1 MTETC
6 KSDSCK
12 LFVVQASPWLRQQMA
27 TLIAELPALVMAGD
41 ADDAWSA
48 IAAISALN
56 PHIVLIEL
64 CEETHRAASDLL
76 TYLEL
81 HKPECRIIVLSR
93 SRENLARRNTL
104 DKLRTILLRKLFEE
118 TDENR
123 ASESFL
129 LPDGTRYKV
138 DAHLAHTPVSKDLAI
153 QQGPMPDRRRQEAE
167 RLKAAARLQ
176 TFIEHLPGIPY
187 IAACDPEQG
196 LLFIGHKI
204 EALLGFSAQAL
215 CSSPHLRE
223 MRWHPD
229 DREMI
234 HAAISNA
241 VASRGSFS
249 VEYRMLDRNG
259 EICWLH
265 DEARVILNDSGRPLF
280 LQGGLQDITER
291 KQAQAEL
298 ERSHSELLRMI
309 GALDRLRHEEHKR
322 LAREIHDDFAQIL
335 AAMRM
340 DLTTLQARL
349 PKRDIQLRRH
359 VGGLAELVDA
369 MATSVRRII
378 ADMPPKMLD
387 ELGLYKAID
396 RLLEGIRQRY
406 GIHCSLQRDFPEQ
419 ELSPQMNA
427 MLYRIVQEALNN
439 VVKHAGATRVAVKFS
454 RQDSAFL
461 LTVSDNGCGIA
472 SGTIRPGTSF
482 GLAGMQERCHTIG
495 GEMRISRNAEGG
507 TTISILVPPRKENE
521 IGGIAYPEKM
531 QDRDPPFAAHR

>member
-12 LFVVQASPWLRQQMA
+12 LFVMQASPWLRQQMA
-27 TLIAELPALVMAGD
+27 TLIAELPSLVLAGD

-48 IAAISALN
+48 IAAIAALN

-64 CEETHRAASDLL
+64 GEETHRAAADLL
-76 TYLEL
+76 TYLES
-81 HKPECRIIVLSR
+81 HRPECRIIVLSR
-93 SRENLARRNTL
+93 SRENLARRNAL
-104 DKLRTILLRKLFEE
+104 DKLRKVLEE
-118 TDENR
+118 TDGTR
-123 ASESFL
+123 SSESL
-129 LPDGTRYKV
+129 VLPDGIRYRV
-138 DAHLAHTPVSKDLAI
+138 DAHLAYAPVPKELPI
-153 QQGPMPDRRRQEAE
+153 EQGAMPERRRQEAE

-187 IAACDPEQG
+187 IAACDPGHG

-215 CSSPHLRE
+215 CSNPRLRE

-241 VASRGSFS
+241 VASRSSFNM
-249 VEYRMLDRNG
+249 EYRMLGRNG

-280 LQGGLQDITER
+280 LQGGMQDITER

-298 ERSHSELLRMI
+298 ERSHGELLRMI
-309 GALDRLRHEEHKR
+309 GALDRLRHEEHQR

-340 DLTTLQARL
+340 DLITLQARL
-349 PKRDIQLRRH
+349 PKRDIRLQRH
-359 VGGLAELVDA
+359 VSGLAELVDA

-396 RLLEGIRQRY
+396 HLLKGIRRRY
-406 GIHCSLQRDFPEQ
+406 GISCSLQRDFPEQ
-419 ELSPQMNA
+419 DLSPQMNA

-439 VVKHAGATRVAVKFS
+439 VVKHAGATRVAVEFS
-454 RQDSAFL
+454 RQDSALL

-472 SGTIRPGTSF
+472 PGTIRPGISF
-482 GLAGMQERCHTIG
+482 GLAGMRERCHTIG
-495 GEMRISRNAEGG
+495 GEMRVSCNADGG

-521 IGGIAYPEKM
+521 IGEIGYQEKL
-531 QDRDPPFAAHR
+531 QDQEPPFAAHRQ